1 MLILAIET
9 SCDDTACAV
18 LKITGDKKPKFE
30 ILSNIVSSQIKIH
43 KPYGGVVPTLAARE
57 HKKNLP
63 VVFRRALREAKVK
76 MEDIDYIA
84 VTQGPGLIIALW
96 TGVNF
101 ARDLTQKYNKKIIP
115 TNHIAGHIF
124 SNFIENPVGMNP
136 VRSRTRAKGVSPKN
150 HGATTSNGV
159 KFPLLNIVV
168 SGGHT
173 ELILMKKIGSY
184 EILGSTR
191 DDAAGE
197 AFDKFA
203 KMLGLGYP
211 GGPIVSKLAQKGDA
225 TLYPLP
231 RPMIA
236 SKDYD
241 FSFSGLKTAALYFF
255 KKHPWVAE
263 KKFLPHFCASF
274 EQAIVDVIV
283 SKTIRAA
290 KEYKVKIVALSGGV
304 SANQKLRDALGTA
317 VKKELPKTLFLAP
330 DRKFTTDNAAM
341 IAVAAYFNRKKATS
355 WKNLGADANLELS

>member
-101 ARDLTQKYNKKIIP
+101 ARGLAQKYNKKIIP
-115 TNHIAGHIF
+115 ANHIAGHIF
-124 SNFIENPVGMNP
+124 SNFIENPVRM
-136 VRSRTRAKGVSPKN
+136 
-150 HGATTSNGV
+150 

-173 ELILMKKIGSY
+173 ELILMKKMGNY

-197 AFDKFA
+197 PFDKFA

-211 GGPIVSKLAQKGDA
+211 GGPIVSKLAKKGD
-225 TLYPLP
+225 
-231 RPMIA
+231 
-236 SKDYD
+236 
-241 FSFSGLKTAALYFF
+241 
-255 KKHPWVAE
+255 
-263 KKFLPHFCASF
+263 
-274 EQAIVDVIV
+274 
-283 SKTIRAA
+283 
-290 KEYKVKIVALSGGV
+290 
-304 SANQKLRDALGTA
+304 SA
-317 VKKELPKTLFLAP
+317 
-330 DRKFTTDNAAM
+330 
-341 IAVAAYFNRKKATS
+341 
-355 WKNLGADANLELS
+355 